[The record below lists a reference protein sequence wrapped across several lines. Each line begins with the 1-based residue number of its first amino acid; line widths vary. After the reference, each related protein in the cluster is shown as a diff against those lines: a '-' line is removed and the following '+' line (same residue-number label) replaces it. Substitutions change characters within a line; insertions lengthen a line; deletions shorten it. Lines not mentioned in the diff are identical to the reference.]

1 VISLTPSFGPLL
13 HFAIPQISPQKAT
26 STSLHSFTS
35 SNVTATLS
43 SLAIHTA
50 HLHSSNHRVAGAPRS
65 AIRRQIHIEKAPRIV
80 PRRCC
85 ITRSS
90 PRPAAGKRPSLLNKA
105 WDRSQTSTSFAK
117 RRFRAPVNLPP
128 TFPFSSFRRAQ
139 IVWLGVIESVSTIER
154 SVGAF
159 SGSVVEKRTTFPVL
173 GVLLQSW

>member
-1 VISLTPSFGPLL
+1 MAGQSPAIIRGRFHVSLIVSLEPVFLAVRAQQSSTHSRDFAMCPWRWSRQAKTHHARMQ
-13 HFAIPQISPQKAT
+13 HFS
-26 STSLHSFTS
+26 
-35 SNVTATLS
+35 
-43 SLAIHTA
+43 
-50 HLHSSNHRVAGAPRS
+50 G
-65 AIRRQIHIEKAPRIV
+65 IRRQIHIEKAPRIV